1 MSKHS
6 DFIRTPIITI
16 LKEAINIAEK
26 VSNGI
31 EMHPLYDYVIQTTFL
46 KMTGFQEQ
54 KLKCI
59 QWELA
64 TDNYEYRHREISK
77 NGIRGYSEY
86 DDKNDLY
93 KDLFSHIV
101 FNSTC

>member
-6 DFIRTPIITI
+6 DFIKTPIINI
-16 LKEAINIAEK
+16 LEEAINIAEK

-31 EMHPLYDYVIQTTFL
+31 EIHPLYDYVLQTTFL
-46 KMTGFQEQ
+46 KMTGSQEQ

-64 TDNYEYRHREISK
+64 TDDYEYRYDILSK
-77 NGIRGYSEY
+77 SIGELS
-86 DDKNDLY
+86 KY
-93 KDLFSHIV
+93 KDKK
-101 FNSTC
+101 